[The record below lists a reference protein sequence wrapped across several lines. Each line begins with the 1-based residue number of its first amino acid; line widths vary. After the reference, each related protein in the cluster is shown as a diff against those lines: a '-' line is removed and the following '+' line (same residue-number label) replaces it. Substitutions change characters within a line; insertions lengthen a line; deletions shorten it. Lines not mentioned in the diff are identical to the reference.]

1 MTVVL
6 TLTCPDRPGIV
17 AGLSEILAE
26 KKCNILQSSQFFQP
40 TPGTTRA
47 DGNGQFFL
55 RVEFSAPASVSLED
69 LQNSIVGFSNEF
81 DAETHLFTDGTPIKC
96 IVMVSKFDHCLQ
108 DIFYRTKTGVLPI
121 EIVAVVSNHDVTRAD
136 VERLGIPFHLLQ
148 VTPET
153 KAEQEIRLDEI
164 VSRTGAELVVL
175 ARYMQVLS
183 DTFSSK
189 HFGKIINIHHSFL
202 PAFKGAKPYHR
213 AYDRGVKMIGAT
225 AHYVT
230 PDLDEGPIIEQDAE
244 RVTHAL
250 NADDLVA
257 KGRAIE
263 ARVLSKAIQLHAER
277 RVFINEHR
285 TVVFE
290 R

>member
-6 TLTCPDRPGIV
+6 TLTCADRPGIV
-17 AGLSEILAE
+17 AGLSAILAGMD
-26 KKCNILQSSQFFQP
+26 CNILQSSQFFQP
-40 TPGTTRA
+40 APGTTRA

-55 RVEFSAPASVSLED
+55 RVEFSAPETVSLYD
-69 LQNSIVGFSNEF
+69 LQQAATEFSKTF
-81 DAETHLFTDGTPIKC
+81 DAETRLFIDGTPIKC

-108 DIFYRTKTGVLPI
+108 DIFYRTRTGVLPL

-136 VERLGIPFHLLQ
+136 VERLGIPFHLLP
-148 VTPET
+148 VTPDT
-153 KAEQEIRLDEI
+153 KSEQEMRLNDIIE
-164 VSRTGAELVVL
+164 RTGAELVVL

-183 DTFSSK
+183 DNFSSR
-189 HFGKIINIHHSFL
+189 HFGRIINIHHSFL

-250 NADDLVA
+250 SADDLVA

-277 RVFINEHR
+277 RVFINDHR